1 MYNVKQVTED
11 TFWIGANER
20 KNALFENIF
29 PLPKGVSF
37 NSYLI
42 KDEKT
47 ALLDTVDASVTRQFF
62 ENLDKALDGRTLDY
76 LIIDHM
82 EPDHCAAIVEL
93 ASKYPELKIVGNAK
107 TFTLLGQ
114 FFSDDYSERAVLVK
128 EGESLT
134 MGKHTLSFYM
144 APMVHWPEAMVTFD
158 ETTKTLFSADAF
170 GSFGALNGS
179 IFADEYDFERVW
191 LGEARRYYTNIVGK
205 YGSPVQGLLKKAAKL
220 EIANI
225 CPLHGPLYRKNLEYI
240 INKYN
245 TWSTYTAEEKGV
257 VIIYA
262 SMYGSTASAAEA
274 LASKL
279 SDKGAKNIT
288 VYDVSCADTSTL
300 ISEIFRVSHIVF
312 ACPTYN
318 AEIYPLIANVLA
330 DMKMLA
336 VQNKTVA
343 IIENGSWAPV
353 AGRKIVEKLG
363 EMKNMTVI
371 DKTITIKSSMSSDR
385 GADIDA
391 LADSIT
397 ATM

>member
-20 KNALFENIF
+20 KNVLFENIF
-29 PLPKGVSF
+29 PLPNGVSF

-47 ALLDTVDASVTRQFF
+47 VLLDTVDASVTRQFF

-82 EPDHCAAIVEL
+82 EPDHCAAIVEI

-114 FFSDDYSERAVLVK
+114 FFGEDYSDRAVLVK
-128 EGESLT
+128 EGERLT
-134 MGKHTLSFYM
+134 IGKHTLSFYM
-144 APMVHWPEAMVTFD
+144 APMVHWPEAMVTYD

-170 GSFGALNGS
+170 GAFGSLNGS
-179 IFADEYDFERVW
+179 IFADEYDYERVW
-191 LGEARRYYTNIVGK
+191 LDEARRYYTNIVGK

-220 EIANI
+220 DITTI
-225 CPLHGPLYRKNLEYI
+225 CPLHGPLYRKNLDYI

-245 TWSTYTAEEKGV
+245 TWSTYSAEEKGV

-279 SDKGAKNIT
+279 SENGVKNIA
-288 VYDVSCADTSTL
+288 VYDVSCTDTSTL
-300 ISEIFRVSHIVF
+300 ISEIFRVSHVVF
-312 ACPTYN
+312 ASPTYN
-318 AEIYPLIANVLA
+318 AEIYPLIANLLS

-353 AGRKIVEKLG
+353 SGKKIAEKLA
-363 EMKNMTVI
+363 ELKNITVL
-371 DKTITIKSSMSSDR
+371 DKTVTIKSSMSSEKEAELDE
-385 GADIDA
+385 
-391 LADSIT
+391 LAKSIV